1 MKSLTA
7 QELREEFL
15 GFFQEKGHKVLPS
28 ASLIPRDDPTL
39 LLTGAGMVPFK
50 PYFLGTAKPPRNRIT
65 TCQRCLRTA
74 DIDNVGKTARHC
86 TFFEMLGNFSFGD
99 YFKEDAI
106 SWAWEFVTEHLRLPA
121 EKLWVSIY
129 LDDDEAFRIWNEKI
143 GIPEQRIVRLGKED
157 NFWEIGVGP
166 CGPCSEIYVDRWPD
180 FGCSKPG
187 CGFGCDCDRFMEIW
201 NLVFIQFHKD
211 EAGNYTPLPKKSI
224 DTGMGLE
231 RACSI
236 LQGVGTVF
244 ETDVMRYV
252 VSRVSE
258 LSGKPYG
265 GGELSDR
272 SIRVITDHI
281 RGVTFLLSDGVI
293 PSNEGRGYVLR
304 RLLRRAAR
312 HGRLLGIDRP
322 FLRDVADAVI
332 AKMRDA
338 YPELES
344 RREHILKMLGAEED
358 RFRATLDQGM
368 EILSDMMKRAKLEG
382 SGVLPGEDVFRLY
395 DTYGFP
401 LELTSEIAGES
412 GLKLDEDGFQR
423 AMEEQRERA
432 RRARQETGYLGSVTA
447 GVEALAGVATSFVGY
462 DRDEVEAVVS
472 GIFVNEGPA
481 EEICEGERG
490 DIILTQTPFYA
501 EGGGQVGDT
510 GILEVRGGDGAVA
523 VGEEARVEA
532 RGQDD
537 GTGDGTGA
545 RTGLARVLNTRKLGG
560 AVISHEVEVTRGRIR
575 KGARVL
581 AKIDRERR
589 LAIARNHTATHLLQA
604 ALRRVLGE
612 HVHQAGS
619 LVADGRLRFDFSHP
633 EALTP
638 EELRRV
644 EDLVNEAILQDMPV
658 EVLEVGQEEARAK
671 GALALFGEKYGD
683 VVRVIKIGDFSME
696 LCGGTH
702 LRRTGEA
709 GLFLIAGEGAV
720 AAGTRRIEATT
731 GRASIEAVRAQAG
744 AMRAIAERLK
754 ASPEDAVEKLDRF
767 MAASRETER
776 ELSQLRMESLAS
788 KAADMA
794 GRAEEINGARVLVD
808 SIDGLDAE
816 GLRNLGDML
825 RDRLGT
831 AAVIVGSRVD
841 GRLSFIALVAPELV
855 ARGLHAGQLVK
866 EAARLTG
873 GGGGGRPEM
882 AQAGGKDVE
891 KLGEAL
897 AQVREAIRSKLASQ
911 LH

>member
-1 MKSLTA
+1 MTA
-7 QELREEFL
+7 QELRQRFL
-15 GFFQEKGHKVLPS
+15 GFFQGKGHKVLPS

-50 PYFLGTAKPPRNRIT
+50 PYFLGTAKPPSNRIT

-106 SWAWEFVTEHLRLPA
+106 SWAWEFVTEHLRLPG

-129 LDDDEAFRIWNEKI
+129 LDDDEAFKIWNERI
-143 GIPEQRIVRLGKED
+143 GIPEERIVRLGKED

-180 FGCSKPG
+180 FGCGKPG

-244 ETDVMRYV
+244 ETDVMRHV
-252 VSRVSE
+252 VSCVSS
-258 LSGKPYG
+258 LANKPYG
-265 GGELSDR
+265 EDELSDR
-272 SIRVITDHI
+272 SIRVITDHM
-281 RGVTFLLSDGVI
+281 RGVTFLLSDGVV

-312 HGRLLGIDRP
+312 HGRLLGVDRP

-338 YPELES
+338 YPELDS
-344 RREHILKMLGAEED
+344 RREHILRVLGAEED

-368 EILSDMMKRAKLEG
+368 EILSDMIERIKSEG
-382 SGVLPGEDVFRLY
+382 SKVLPGEDAFRLY

-401 LELTSEIAGES
+401 LELTSEILVES
-412 GLKLDEDGFQR
+412 GLGLDEDGFRR
-423 AMEEQRERA
+423 AMDEQRERA
-432 RRARQETGYLGSVTA
+432 RQARQETGYLGSSTA
-447 GVEALAGVATSFVGY
+447 GVEAVAGVATDFLGY
-462 DRDEVEAVVS
+462 DRDEAEAVVVA
-472 GIFVNEGPA
+472 IFINGEPVDEIREG
-481 EEICEGERG
+481 GHG
-490 DIILTQTPFYA
+490 DIVLTRTPFYA

-510 GILEVRGGDGAVA
+510 GTLEVLGEDG
-523 VGEEARVEA
+523 GEEAP
-532 RGQDD
+532 GK
-537 GTGDGTGA
+537 GF
-545 RTGLARVLNTRKLGG
+545 ARVLDTRKLGG
-560 AVISHEVEVTRGRIR
+560 AVIAHEVEVTRGGIKRGSRLLARID
-575 KGARVL
+575 K
-581 AKIDRERR
+581 DRR

-619 LVADGRLRFDFSHP
+619 LVDAGRLRFDFSHP
-633 EALTP
+633 EALTA
-638 EELRRV
+638 EEIRRV
-644 EDLVNEAILQDMPV
+644 EDLVNEAILRDMPV
-658 EVLEVGQEEARAK
+658 EVFEVSQEEARAM
-671 GALALFGEKYGD
+671 GALAFFGEKYGD
-683 VVRVIKIGDFSME
+683 IVRVVKMDDFSME

-709 GLFLIAGEGAV
+709 GLFLIAGESAV
-720 AAGTRRIEATT
+720 AAGTRRIEAMT
-731 GRASIEAVRAQAG
+731 GKAAIEVVRAHAS

-754 ASPEDAVEKLDRF
+754 AAPEDVVEKLDRF
-767 MAASRETER
+767 ISASKETER
-776 ELSQLRMESLAS
+776 ELAKARKELLAS
-788 KAADMA
+788 RASDMVR
-794 GRAEEINGARVLVD
+794 RAEEINGARVLVD
-808 SIDGLDAE
+808 SVDGLDAE
-816 GLRNLGDML
+816 GLRSLGDML

-855 ARGLHAGQLVK
+855 TRGLNAGQLVK

-897 AQVREAIRSKLASQ
+897 AHVKEVIRSKLASQ